1 MSKKILDEIKKFQES
16 LPESFKAIVEIDSKK
31 IFLENISELDE
42 NILIIE
48 GKEIQSQVDLKFFV
62 SKSNLNFILYAIK
75 SAKSDVQSK
84 NKIHSVSMNLY

>member
-16 LPESFKAIVEIDSKK
+16 LPENYKAIVEIDSKK
-31 IFLENISELDE
+31 IFLENISDLDE

-48 GKEIQSQVDLKFFV
+48 GKEIQSKVDLKFFI
-62 SKSNLNFILYAIK
+62 SKSNLNFVLYAIK
-75 SAKSDVQSK
+75 FEKSAEQSK

>member
-1 MSKKILDEIKKFQES
+1 MSKKILDEVKKFQES
-16 LPESFKAIVEIDSKK
+16 LPENSKATVEIDGKK

-62 SKSNLNFILYAIK
+62 SKSNLNFVLYAINFKK
-75 SAKSDVQSK
+75 STEQPREC
-84 NKIHSVSMNLY
+84 